1 METKYIDN
9 EEKILMESL
18 NEFNFNSIQ
27 NDNENI
33 KLLQSSAKEFIKQ
46 KETKMNIR
54 ISSSEL
60 DKIKQRAEIEGLKYQ
75 TFVKSILHKYITG
88 QLTDKRMAIA

>member
-9 EEKILMESL
+9 EEEKLMESL
-18 NEFNFNSIQ
+18 NDIDLNSLQ

-33 KLLQSSAKEFIKQ
+33 KLLQSSAKEFVKQ

-54 ISSSEL
+54 ISSIEL

-88 QLTDKRMAIA
+88 QLTDKRMTIA